1 MSEHYKVSVVMS
13 VFDKPDAVR
22 KTINSVLD
30 QRGVD
35 FELIVINDGAEQS
48 VVDVLQSFSD
58 VRIKVFNNPNQGLTK
73 SLIEGCNKAIYDN
86 IARIDVDDRMLEN
99 RLRLQAQVLNEEH
112 EVGLVTSYVETV
124 DKNGHYLF
132 ETTDSA
138 EVLSE
143 AILSVSPSEIRIPI
157 HSSVMFRKS
166 VYLNVGGY
174 RPEFYFAQDCDLWSR
189 MVRECELYVIE
200 ETLTQ
205 GVYSSSGISGRFT
218 KIQARLKQV
227 VAEANRARNNNYVDI
242 SEDDLLMRAQTISN
256 ERHDPQQEILQ
267 QTDADYFIASILTKN
282 RSPAAKEYWIR
293 FLKKRPWHL
302 IALVRFVISVI
313 NNKSYQQQ
321 D

>member
-256 ERHDPQQEILQ
+256 DRHDPQQEILQ

>member
-99 RLRLQAQVLNEEH
+99 RLRLQAQVLNKEH

-132 ETTDSA
+132 EMTDSA

>member
-22 KTINSVLD
+22 KTIDSVLD

-99 RLRLQAQVLNEEH
+99 RLRLQAQVLNKEH

-132 ETTDSA
+132 EMTDSA

>member
-99 RLRLQAQVLNEEH
+99 RLRLQAQVLNKEH

-143 AILSVSPSEIRIPI
+143 AILSVSPSKIRIPI

-256 ERHDPQQEILQ
+256 ERHDPHQEILQ